1 MNGKASGKAHCIKA
15 YFDDLQSRIA
25 FLGELYGMDRKHEA
39 LMLCCCYIEALG
51 SRQSQEPE
59 RKAKNYCEVLAEHG
73 QNEMWPLIH
82 PKQLKNVLSANGLFK
97 DTFPTLEPLIDGFG
111 AKLIEPQDVLVHLDA
126 ALNEQQRAWLWD
138 NMFKGSIANIS
149 YERIRS
155 ELVHDISAAPISF
168 SETSYKGNPVPD
180 LNFEML
186 YASLRNI
193 VEVSQRRAI
202 ATNKWWFE
210 Q

>member
-1 MNGKASGKAHCIKA
+1 MNDNASSKAQYIRA
-15 YFDDLQSRIA
+15 YFDDLRNRIS
-25 FLGELYGMDRKHEA
+25 FLKELYGNGRKDEA

-59 RKAKNYCEVLAEHG
+59 RKAKNYCSVLAEHG
-73 QNEMWPLIH
+73 QNEIWSLIH
-82 PKQLKNVLSANGLFK
+82 PEQLKNVLTANGLFK
-97 DTFPTLEPLIDGFG
+97 DTVPALQPLIDSFG
-111 AKLIEPQDVLVHLDA
+111 AQLVEPQDALARLDT
-126 ALNEQQRAWLWD
+126 ALNAQQRAWLAD
-138 NMFKGSIANIS
+138 NIFKGSIANIS

-186 YASLRNI
+186 YASLCNI
-193 VEVSQRRAI
+193 VKVSQERAI

>member
-1 MNGKASGKAHCIKA
+1 
-15 YFDDLQSRIA
+15 
-25 FLGELYGMDRKHEA
+25 
-39 LMLCCCYIEALG
+39 MLCCCYIEALG
-51 SRQSQEPE
+51 SRQSPEPE
-59 RKAKNYCEVLAEHG
+59 RKAKNYCRILAEYG
-73 QNEMWPLIH
+73 QNEIWRLIH
-82 PKQLKNVLSANGLFK
+82 PKQLKGVLSAKDLFK
-97 DTFPTLEPLIDGFG
+97 DTLSALLPLIDSFG
-111 AKLIEPQDVLVHLDA
+111 ARLVEPQEVLTRLDA
-126 ALNEQQRAWLWD
+126 ALSAQQRAWLAD
-138 NMFKGSIANIS
+138 NIFKGSIGNIS

-186 YASLRNI
+186 YASLCNI
-193 VEVSQRRAI
+193 VKVSQERAV